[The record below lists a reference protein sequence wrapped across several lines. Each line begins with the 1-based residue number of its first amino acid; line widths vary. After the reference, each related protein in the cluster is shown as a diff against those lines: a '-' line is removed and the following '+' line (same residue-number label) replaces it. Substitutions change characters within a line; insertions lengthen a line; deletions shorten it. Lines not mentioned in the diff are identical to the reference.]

1 MMPESKTYGN
11 LDYKAP
17 MHIVKLFQLPS
28 FLPWELLAG
37 LAPGELLD
45 YTDSLLITIVKPTNI
60 QIIMP

>member
-1 MMPESKTYGN
+1 
-11 LDYKAP
+11 